1 MWSNNIIEDPGIL
14 VFNTETRHMC
24 SYWSLSSAIS
34 ISIKVISA
42 TCASIDQSY
51 QLSIIG
57 ISNLFE
63 IKDSG
68 DLFLK
73 HRSGIYYGKFKFIT
87 ENIWH
92 WLKIYPDGD
101 DDNPESDDRPYQ
113 TKLHSHSCYDAK
125 RSMIFVNWPRALSFQ
140 YLCTSSIPLRT
151 SAFRRRRSIQQK
163 LWELLYF
170 RLSLTLLD
178 RQSKINAFIPLWN
191 NRWWKCDE
199 KLSQGERGRPLTM
212 EERAGASSKCHEVQF
227 SYVKVQFS
235 KFSYVKVQFS
245 KVQIHLVFSFLLLNG
260 FAPCLVCRPG
270 TLETRRDWKWG
281 LCQNLKWNE
290 NEKSVVTK

>member
-1 MWSNNIIEDPGIL
+1 MLWCKEINGFCQL
-14 VFNTETRHMC
+14 T
-24 SYWSLSSAIS
+24 
-34 ISIKVISA
+34 
-42 TCASIDQSY
+42 QS
-51 QLSIIG
+51 
-57 ISNLFE
+57 
-63 IKDSG
+63 
-68 DLFLK
+68 
-73 HRSGIYYGKFKFIT
+73 
-87 ENIWH
+87 
-92 WLKIYPDGD
+92 
-101 DDNPESDDRPYQ
+101 
-113 TKLHSHSCYDAK
+113 
-125 RSMIFVNWPRALSFQ
+125 LSFQ
-140 YLCTSSIPLRT
+140 FLCTSSIPLRT

-227 SYVKVQFS
+227 SYVKVQFYMS
-235 KFSYVKVQFS
+235 RSNFQKFRFISY
-245 KVQIHLVFSFLLLNG
+245 FSFLLLNG